1 MPETVQ
7 HTEMPDR
14 APVDGQPSSEG
25 SGAFAGLGLF
35 SGLGA
40 VAAKSCCFLPLVLTS
55 TGLGGAWLSQEL
67 IAYQPYFLG
76 VAWLS
81 VVLAWGVAIRRRRVA
96 CAPGGSCE
104 TTATRWRGLA
114 LLVISTLIVALATVW
129 EWIDPALA
137 PSRCPGQDHNPCMLL
152 LIHVRIRP
160 NSAGHL

>member
-1 MPETVQ
+1 MPEALHQSEAVDSAG
-7 HTEMPDR
+7 TEEHP
-14 APVDGQPSSEG
+14 PSNG
-25 SGAFAGLGLF
+25 TGAFAGLGLF

-40 VAAKSCCFLPLVLTS
+40 VAAKSCCILPLVLAS

-137 PSRCPGQDHNPCMLL
+137 QY
-152 LIHVRIRP
+152 LIG
-160 NSAGHL
+160 SSS